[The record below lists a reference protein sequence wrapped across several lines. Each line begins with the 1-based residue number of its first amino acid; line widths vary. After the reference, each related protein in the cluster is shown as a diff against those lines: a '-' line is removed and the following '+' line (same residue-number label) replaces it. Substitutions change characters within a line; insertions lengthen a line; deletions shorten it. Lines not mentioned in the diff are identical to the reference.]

1 MPMTTWI
8 VAADA
13 SRARVYAMERA
24 GETPQPVEEFD
35 NPAGRAHNRDLVT
48 DGDGRY
54 FGKGERTQGHTAPP
68 GESAVEHEV
77 ELFAKRLAGY
87 LDRARIDHKYERLR
101 LVAAPKFLGLLR
113 QNLSKEVDKLVD
125 DAIAKDVSWFDEN
138 ALAEY
143 LKQKTV

>member
-1 MPMTTWI
+1 MPTTTWI

-13 SRARVYAMERA
+13 SRARVYTMETA
-24 GETPQPVEEFD
+24 DGTPQRVEEFD
-35 NPAGRAHNRDLVT
+35 NPAGRAHNRDLVH

-54 FGKGERTQGHTAPP
+54 FGKGERNQGHTAPP

-77 ELFAKRLAGY
+77 ELFAKRVAGY

-138 ALAEY
+138 ALADY

>member
-1 MPMTTWI
+1 MPTRTWI

-13 SRARVYAMERA
+13 SRARVYTMATA
-24 GETPQPVEEFD
+24 DETPRPVEEFD

-54 FGKGERTQGHTAPP
+54 FGKGERNQGHTAPP

-77 ELFAKRLAGY
+77 ELFAKRVAGY

-138 ALAEY
+138 ALADY